1 MQKNEKDMPPGERD
15 FLAGYDPG
23 AYPRPSVTV
32 DIVILTIQP
41 GQSPKGRRPSV
52 LLIRRGGYPDKGKW
66 ALPGGF
72 LTAGRESAD
81 EAALREL
88 EEETGIG
95 NACLRQLYTFSRPD
109 RDPRTHVL
117 SVAYTALIPYS
128 ELTYRAGDD
137 AADAALF
144 EIHSYDPGA
153 GTFLLRNPNHGCVRP
168 GDMAFDHAE
177 ILDTALR
184 RLRGRISYEPD
195 AFALLEDR
203 KAFTLHELQ
212 EIFEAILGQSLD
224 PSNFRKMLRNSY
236 IATGLVRPTGQSA
249 RRKGRRPAA
258 LYAFNDLRN
267 GGD

>member
-1 MQKNEKDMPPGERD
+1 MPTDKKDMPRAERD
-15 FLAGYDPG
+15 FLANYDPG

-32 DIVILTIQP
+32 DIVILTIRP
-41 GQSPKGRRPSV
+41 GQSPKDRKPCI

-72 LTAGRESAD
+72 LAAGQESAE

-88 EEETGIG
+88 REETGIG
-95 NACLRQLYTFSRPD
+95 NAYLKQLYTFSRPD

-137 AADAALF
+137 ADDAALF
-144 EIHSYDPGA
+144 EIHDYDPDT
-153 GTFLLRNPNHGCVRP
+153 GTFLLRNPEHGCVRP
-168 GDMAFDHAE
+168 EGMAFDHAE
-177 ILDTALR
+177 ILDMALR

-195 AFALLEDR
+195 AFALLGDR
-203 KAFTLHELQ
+203 NAFTLHELQ

-236 IATGLVRPTGQSA
+236 IETGLVRPTGKSIKH
-249 RRKGRRPAA
+249 KGRRPAA
-258 LYAFNDLRN
+258 LYALNDTRN
-267 GGD
+267 GGN